1 MEMISLRIEGEF
13 LRDLERA
20 MKRYRYSTK
29 TEFVRAAIRDKIS
42 DLDKEYALRAVE
54 KLAGS
59 SKRKTSGKDL
69 HKAREKIERI
79 YKRRF
84 I

>member
-69 HKAREKIERI
+69 HKARKKIERI